1 MRYMRRLLTSPTPRP
16 PLLPRGGSEPPGLR
30 LAALRAAAAETGWG
44 PGVAATAALTGAV
57 TIEEKAR
64 IAVVTAPLVTV
75 ALALAG
81 YEVVA
86 YGDSPPCRAHAV
98 VPLTW
103 GTGAIAPPPR
113 RFDAVAV
120 DATAHPVAAPWLGQ
134 VLADIARRG
143 RRTRLAILCR
153 AADAQA
159 YTTCFPR
166 AWAMT
171 SPYVSP
177 DAPPVILV
185 ASE

>member
-81 YEVVA
+81 YEEWHTATRHRAVPTQ
-86 YGDSPPCRAHAV
+86 SCRSHGV
-98 VPLTW
+98 
-103 GTGAIAPPPR
+103 
-113 RFDAVAV
+113 
-120 DATAHPVAAPWLGQ
+120 
-134 VLADIARRG
+134 RG
-143 RRTRLAILCR
+143 R
-153 AADAQA
+153 
-159 YTTCFPR
+159 
-166 AWAMT
+166 
-171 SPYVSP
+171 
-177 DAPPVILV
+177 
-185 ASE
+185 